1 MKSFLSI
8 TLAFSF
14 LISFGVFADETSS
27 PTTTNAAVADT
38 TAAKKKTKTA
48 PVAPKKIEEPLNKV
62 ITIEGA
68 LAEEKGQII
77 RMAKKAGAADAEMEG
92 SDLKIYGAA
101 FNQDDFET
109 LLADTIPG
117 AKIK

>member
-1 MKSFLSI
+1 MNKVSKILLVS
-8 TLAFSF
+8 L
-14 LISFGVFADETSS
+14 LVSFGVHADETSS
-27 PTTTNAAVADT
+27 TLTTNAAVADT
-38 TAAKKKTKTA
+38 ASSKKKTKAA
-48 PVAPKKIEEPLNKV
+48 PAAPKKIEEPLNKV
-62 ITIEGA
+62 LIIEGA
-68 LAEEKGQII
+68 LSEEKGHII

-92 SDLKIYGAA
+92 TELKIYGAA